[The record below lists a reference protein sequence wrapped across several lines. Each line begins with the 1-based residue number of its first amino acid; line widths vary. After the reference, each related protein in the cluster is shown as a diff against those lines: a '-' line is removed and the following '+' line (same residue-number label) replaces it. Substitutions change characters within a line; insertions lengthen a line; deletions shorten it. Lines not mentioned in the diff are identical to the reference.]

1 MKKRFLALSAALLL
15 TVTYA
20 VADEGMWMANLLD
33 KQLYQLMKS
42 KGLKLSPAEIYNENG
57 GALSD
62 AIIAIDGG
70 SCSGSIISP
79 NGLMITNHH
88 CAYGDVHA
96 LSTPE
101 KNYLED
107 GFWAMKMEDERPI
120 KGKTVTFLR
129 RVKDVTEETHQIMDS
144 LDKLGPKGIFFM
156 RKVSGIIE
164 DKYKSSGY
172 DVGLSSMW

>member
-1 MKKRFLALSAALLL
+1 MKKRFLAFSAALLL

-88 CAYGDVHA
+88 CAYGDVH
-96 LSTPE
+96 
-101 KNYLED
+101 
-107 GFWAMKMEDERPI
+107 
-120 KGKTVTFLR
+120 
-129 RVKDVTEETHQIMDS
+129 
-144 LDKLGPKGIFFM
+144 
-156 RKVSGIIE
+156 
-164 DKYKSSGY
+164 
-172 DVGLSSMW
+172 